1 MTVEIHAF
9 NSRHFNEARNLWE
22 FTEGVGLSEADSQ
35 RSIDAFLQRNPGLSF
50 VAVEGEKLVGTI
62 LVGHDGR
69 RGLIHHL
76 AVAPACRRRG
86 IGARLVRDGLA
97 ALKDAGIQ
105 KCHLLV
111 FSNNSRARSFWQA
124 LGAEHREALIIYS
137 LPTQSES

>member
-1 MTVEIHAF
+1 MTAEIHVF
-9 NSRHFNEARNLWE
+9 NSQHYVAARNLWE
-22 FTEGVGLSEADSQ
+22 STDGVGVSEADSQ
-35 RSIDAFLQRNPGLSF
+35 HSIEAFLQRNPGLSL
-50 VAVEGEKLVGTI
+50 VAVEGDKVVGTI

-76 AVAPACRRRG
+76 SVAPAFRRQG

-97 ALKDAGIQ
+97 GLRDLGIQ

-124 LGAEHREALIIYS
+124 IGAEHRETLIIYS
-137 LPTQSES
+137 LPTQPES